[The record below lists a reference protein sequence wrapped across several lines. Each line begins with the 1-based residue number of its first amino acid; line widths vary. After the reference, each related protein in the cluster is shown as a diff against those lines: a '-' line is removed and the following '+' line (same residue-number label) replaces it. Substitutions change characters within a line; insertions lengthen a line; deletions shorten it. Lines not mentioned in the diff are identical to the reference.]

1 LVSLQVRNI
10 PELMTNPERP
20 GRASG
25 PLRGGFALEKG
36 IIITEEKIKER
47 SLKEAMKLQ
56 QFQKENVMDRNKSKW
71 IIMKTGL
78 TIFGFMFLF
87 VKVLLISVVAA
98 DFKTDSVVKI
108 FATRNTIDY
117 KNPWQSKG
125 VQEIT
130 GSGCIIQGNR
140 ILTNAHVVNQNT
152 FIQVR
157 RESSQKKYIAKV
169 ETIGNDCDLATL
181 RVEDPEFFKGVSPLE
196 IGELP
201 NLQDAVIVIGFPM
214 GGDKLSI
221 TQGVVSR
228 MEGMDYVNSNQ
239 RLLGVQIDAAIN
251 PGNSGGPAINNGKIV
266 GIVMQLMSKSQNIGY
281 IIPTPIINHFLK
293 DAEGGQ
299 YAGFPYLGVHFSNT
313 ENKALRKYYGV
324 SDDVGGILVNSI
336 LPFSSA
342 DGFLNEGDIILE
354 VNGVA
359 ISDDATF
366 AFRNNERLDMVH
378 LINMQKVGETA
389 VLKIRRKGKIIIV
402 KVPLKPILPLVKIA
416 NHYEKPS
423 FYIYGGLIFTVLS
436 TDLNN
441 ALGSYDLPPLS
452 FVYYNV
458 GLGGMNEKRKKEI
471 VVLLKVLPDEINIGY
486 HDRGYEI
493 ITKVNGKEFDSF
505 KQFVKL
511 IEDMQEEN
519 IVFENEYKKKI
530 ILSCKDID
538 KITQDIVRRN
548 NISSQFSDDVAQ
560 WKKQEN

>member
-1 LVSLQVRNI
+1 MDNYKIKRIIARAGLIIFGLMFFFAEVLLVS
-10 PELMTNPERP
+10 
-20 GRASG
+20 A
-25 PLRGGFALEKG
+25 
-36 IIITEEKIKER
+36 
-47 SLKEAMKLQ
+47 
-56 QFQKENVMDRNKSKW
+56 
-71 IIMKTGL
+71 
-78 TIFGFMFLF
+78 
-87 VKVLLISVVAA
+87 VAA
-98 DFKTDSVVKI
+98 DFKTDSVVKV
-108 FATRNTIDY
+108 FVTYNSIDY
-117 KNPWQSKG
+117 VNPWQSRG
-125 VQEIT
+125 VSEIS

-140 ILTNAHVVNQNT
+140 VLTNAHIVNHNT

-169 ETIGNDCDLATL
+169 QTVGNDCDLAIL
-181 RVEDPEFFKGVSPLE
+181 RVEDPEFFNGVLPLE

-201 NLQDAVIVIGFPM
+201 NLQDTVTVIGFPM

-228 MEGMDYVNSNQ
+228 MESIDYVNSY
-239 RLLGVQIDAAIN
+239 RSLLGIQIDAAIN

-266 GIVMQLMSKSQNIGY
+266 GIVMQVMSDSQNIGY

-293 DAEGGQ
+293 DLEGGQ
-299 YAGFPYLGVHFSNT
+299 YVGFPYLGVRIHNT
-313 ENKALRKYYGV
+313 ENKVLRRYYAIAN
-324 SDDVGGILVNSI
+324 DVGGVLVTSI

-342 DGFLNEGDIILE
+342 DGFLKEGDIILE

-366 AFRNNERLDMVH
+366 AFRNNERLGMQH
-378 LINMQKVGETA
+378 LINMQKIGETA
-389 VLKIRRKGKIIIV
+389 VLKIRREGKIIIV
-402 KVPLKPILPLVKIA
+402 KVPLKPISDLVKIA
-416 NHYEKPS
+416 NYSEKPS

-436 TDLNN
+436 KDLINEWDRGDN
-441 ALGSYDLPPLS
+441 LPPLS

-458 GLGGMNEKRKKEI
+458 GLGNLNEKRKKEI

-511 IEDMQEEN
+511 IEDTQGEN
-519 IVFENEYKKKI
+519 IVFEDEYKEKI
-530 ILSCKDID
+530 ILTCKDID
-538 KITQDIVRRN
+538 KITQNIIRRN

-560 WKKQEN
+560 WKKHGN

>member
-1 LVSLQVRNI
+1 
-10 PELMTNPERP
+10 
-20 GRASG
+20 
-25 PLRGGFALEKG
+25 
-36 IIITEEKIKER
+36 
-47 SLKEAMKLQ
+47 
-56 QFQKENVMDRNKSKW
+56 MDKKKFRW
-71 IIMKTGL
+71 IIVKEGL
-78 TIFGFMFLF
+78 IILGFTFFFITALSI
-87 VKVLLISVVAA
+87 LADAA
-98 DFKTDSVVKI
+98 DFKTDSVVKV
-108 FATRNTIDY
+108 FATRNTIDCT
-117 KNPWQSKG
+117 NPWQSRG

-169 ETIGNDCDLATL
+169 ETVGNDCDLATL

-201 NLQDAVIVIGFPM
+201 NLQDAVTVIGFPM

-239 RLLGVQIDAAIN
+239 SLLGVQIDAAIN
-251 PGNSGGPAINNGKIV
+251 PGNSGGPAISNGKIA
-266 GIVMQLMSKSQNIGY
+266 GIVMQLMSESQNIGY
-281 IIPTPIINHFLK
+281 IIPTPIIDHFLK

-313 ENKALRKYYGV
+313 ENKALRKYYGITN
-324 SDDVGGILVNSI
+324 DEGGVLVYSI

-342 DGFLNEGDIILE
+342 DGFLKEGDIILE

-389 VLKIRRKGKIIIV
+389 VFKIRREGKIIIV
-402 KVPLKPILPLVKIA
+402 KVPLKPISPLVKIA

-441 ALGSYDLPPLS
+441 ALVSNESLPPLS
-452 FVYYNV
+452 FAYYNV

-471 VVLLKVLPDEINIGY
+471 VVLLKVLPDEVNIGY

-505 KQFVKL
+505 KQFVEL
-511 IEDMQEEN
+511 IEGNQGEN
-519 IVFENEYKKKI
+519 IVFEDEYKEKI
-530 ILSCKDID
+530 ILSCKDIN
-538 KITQDIVRRN
+538 KITQDIISRN

-560 WKKQEN
+560 WKNK

>member
-1 LVSLQVRNI
+1 
-10 PELMTNPERP
+10 MD
-20 GRASG
+20 
-25 PLRGGFALEKG
+25 
-36 IIITEEKIKER
+36 KIKR
-47 SLKEAMKLQ
+47 
-56 QFQKENVMDRNKSKW
+56 
-71 IIMKTGL
+71 IIVKAGL
-78 TIFGFMFLF
+78 IIFGFMFFL
-87 VKVLLISVVAA
+87 VAVLLGSGTAA

-117 KNPWQSKG
+117 KNPWQSRG

-169 ETIGNDCDLATL
+169 ETVGNDCDLAIL

-201 NLQDAVIVIGFPM
+201 NLQDTVTVIGFPM

-228 MEGMDYVNSNQ
+228 MESLDYVNSQ
-239 RLLGVQIDAAIN
+239 QSLLGVQIDAAIN
-251 PGNSGGPAINNGKIV
+251 PGNSGGPAVSNGKIV
-266 GIVMQLMSKSQNIGY
+266 GIVMQLMSESQNIGY
-281 IIPTPIINHFLK
+281 IIPTPVINHFLK
-293 DAEGGQ
+293 DLKGSQ

-324 SDDVGGILVNSI
+324 AADLGGVLVFSI

-342 DGFLNEGDIILE
+342 DGFLKEGDIILAI
-354 VNGVA
+354 NGIA
-359 ISDDATF
+359 ISDDGTF
-366 AFRNNERLDMVH
+366 AFRNNERLDMQH
-378 LINMQKVGETA
+378 IINMQKIGETA
-389 VLKIRRKGKIIIV
+389 VLKIRRENKIITV
-402 KVPLKPILPLVKIA
+402 KVPLKPMPDLVKIA
-416 NHYEKPS
+416 NHFEKPS

-436 TDLNN
+436 TDLISS
-441 ALGSYDLPPLS
+441 LGDKDTLPPLS
-452 FVYYNV
+452 FVYYNS
-458 GLGGMNEKRKKEI
+458 GLGSLNEKRKKEI

-505 KQFVKL
+505 KQFVQL
-511 IEDMQEEN
+511 IDDAQGEN
-519 IVFENEYKKKI
+519 IVFEDEYKEKI
-530 ILSCKDID
+530 ILPCKDIA

-548 NISSQFSDDVAQ
+548 NISSQFSDDVAG
-560 WKKQEN
+560 WKKRK

>member
-1 LVSLQVRNI
+1 MDKKKIKRIV
-10 PELMTNPERP
+10 
-20 GRASG
+20 A
-25 PLRGGFALEKG
+25 RGGL
-36 IIITEEKIKER
+36 I
-47 SLKEAMKLQ
+47 
-56 QFQKENVMDRNKSKW
+56 
-71 IIMKTGL
+71 
-78 TIFGFMFLF
+78 IFGFMFLF
-87 VKVLLISVVAA
+87 AKVLLVCAVAA

-157 RESSQKKYIAKV
+157 RESSQKKYTAKV
-169 ETIGNDCDLATL
+169 ETVGNDCDLATL
-181 RVEDPEFFKGVSPLE
+181 RVEDPEFFNGVSPLE

-201 NLQDAVIVIGFPM
+201 NLQDAVTVIGFPM

-228 MEGMDYVNSNQ
+228 MESMDYVNSNQ

-266 GIVMQLMSKSQNIGY
+266 GIVMQLMSDSQNIGY

-293 DAEGGQ
+293 DSEDGQ

-324 SDDVGGILVNSI
+324 LGDVGGVLVYSI

-389 VLKIRRKGKIIIV
+389 VLKIRREGKIIIV
-402 KVPLKPILPLVKIA
+402 KVPLKPISPLVKIA

-441 ALGSYDLPPLS
+441 ALSSNDSLPPLS
-452 FVYYNV
+452 FAYYNL
-458 GLGGMNEKRKKEI
+458 GLGAVNEKRKKEI

-511 IEDMQEEN
+511 IEDTQGEN
-519 IVFENEYKKKI
+519 IVFEDEFKDKI
-530 ILSCKDID
+530 ILTCKDID
-538 KITQDIVRRN
+538 KITQDIIRRN
-548 NISSQFSDDVAQ
+548 NIPSQFSDDVAQ
-560 WKKQEN
+560 WKKHGN

>member
-1 LVSLQVRNI
+1 MDKKKI
-10 PELMTNPERP
+10 
-20 GRASG
+20 
-25 PLRGGFALEKG
+25 KG
-36 IIITEEKIKER
+36 IIVR
-47 SLKEAMKLQ
+47 GKL
-56 QFQKENVMDRNKSKW
+56 
-71 IIMKTGL
+71 I
-78 TIFGFMFLF
+78 IFGFVFF
-87 VKVLLISVVAA
+87 FAEVLLVSAVAA

-117 KNPWQSKG
+117 KNPWQSRG

-169 ETIGNDCDLATL
+169 ETAGNDCDLAIL

-201 NLQDAVIVIGFPM
+201 NLQDKVTVVGFPM

-228 MEGMDYVNSNQ
+228 MESMNYVNSNQ
-239 RLLGVQIDAAIN
+239 SLLGVQIDAAIN

-266 GIVMQLMSKSQNIGY
+266 GIVMQGISSSQNIGY
-281 IIPTPIINHFLK
+281 VIPTPIINHFLK
-293 DAEGGQ
+293 DLEDGQ
-299 YAGFPYLGVHFSNT
+299 YAGFPYLGIHFHNT
-313 ENKALRKYYGV
+313 ENKTLRKYYGV
-324 SDDVGGILVNSI
+324 ADDAGGVLVTSI

-342 DGFLNEGDIILE
+342 DGFLKEGDIILE

-359 ISDDATF
+359 IGDDGTF
-366 AFRNNERLDMVH
+366 AFRNNERLGMQY
-378 LINMQKVGETA
+378 LINMQKIGETA
-389 VLKIRRKGKIIIV
+389 VLKIRREDKVSIL
-402 KVPLKPILPLVKIA
+402 KVPLKPVSYLVPIA
-416 NHYEKPS
+416 NYSEKPS

-436 TDLNN
+436 TDLISEWDDESGNM
-441 ALGSYDLPPLS
+441 APLS
-452 FVYYNV
+452 FFYYSR
-458 GLGGMNEKRKKEI
+458 GLGSLNEKRKKEI

-511 IEDMQEEN
+511 IEDTQGDN
-519 IVFENEYKKKI
+519 IVFEDEYKEKI

-548 NISSQFSDDVAQ
+548 NIPSQFSDDVAQ
-560 WKKQEN
+560 WKNHGN

>member
-1 LVSLQVRNI
+1 MDKN
-10 PELMTNPERP
+10 
-20 GRASG
+20 
-25 PLRGGFALEKG
+25 
-36 IIITEEKIKER
+36 KIKR
-47 SLKEAMKLQ
+47 
-56 QFQKENVMDRNKSKW
+56 
-71 IIMKTGL
+71 IIMREGL
-78 TIFGFMFLF
+78 IIFGVMFF
-87 VKVLLISVVAA
+87 FAEVLLVTAVAA

-117 KNPWQSKG
+117 VNPWQSRG

-140 ILTNAHVVNQNT
+140 ILTNAHVVNHNT

-169 ETIGNDCDLATL
+169 ETVGNDCDLAIL
-181 RVEDPEFFKGVSPLE
+181 RVEDPEFFNGVSPLE

-201 NLQDAVIVIGFPM
+201 DLQDKVTVIGFPM

-228 MEGMDYVNSNQ
+228 MEGMEYVNSD
-239 RLLGVQIDAAIN
+239 RSLLGVQIDAAIN

-266 GIVMQLMSKSQNIGY
+266 GIVMQGISSSQNIGY

-293 DAEGGQ
+293 DSEDGQ
-299 YAGFPYLGVHFSNT
+299 YAGFPYLGLHFSNT
-313 ENKALRKYYGV
+313 ENKALRKYYGLA
-324 SDDVGGILVNSI
+324 DDAGGVLVTSMF
-336 LPFSSA
+336 PFSSA

-354 VNGVA
+354 INGVA

-366 AFRNNERLDMVH
+366 AFRNNERLDMIH
-378 LINMQKVGETA
+378 LINMQKIGETA
-389 VLKIRRKGKIIIV
+389 VLKIRRENKISIV
-402 KVPLKPILPLVKIA
+402 KVPLKPISDLVKIA
-416 NHYEKPS
+416 NYSEKPT
-423 FYIYGGLIFTVLS
+423 FLIYGGLIFTVLS
-436 TDLNN
+436 MDLTSS
-441 ALGSYDLPPLS
+441 LGDDKGNLPPLS
-452 FVYYNV
+452 FIYYSA
-458 GLGGMNEKRKKEI
+458 GLGSLNEKRKKDI

-511 IEDMQEEN
+511 IEDTQGEN
-519 IVFENEYKKKI
+519 IVFEDEYKEKI

-538 KITQDIVRRN
+538 KITQDIIRRN

-560 WKKQEN
+560 WKKHGKGAAKT

>member
-1 LVSLQVRNI
+1 
-10 PELMTNPERP
+10 M
-20 GRASG
+20 G
-25 PLRGGFALEKG
+25 KK
-36 IIITEEKIKER
+36 KIKR
-47 SLKEAMKLQ
+47 VIARDGL
-56 QFQKENVMDRNKSKW
+56 
-71 IIMKTGL
+71 IILGL
-78 TIFGFMFLF
+78 MFF
-87 VKVLLISVVAA
+87 FTKFLLVCASAA

-117 KNPWQSKG
+117 KNPWQSRG
-125 VQEIT
+125 VQEIS

-140 ILTNAHVVNQNT
+140 VLTNAHVVNQNT

-169 ETIGNDCDLATL
+169 ETVGNDCDLAIL
-181 RVEDPEFFKGVSPLE
+181 RVEDPEFFNGVSPLE

-201 NLQDAVIVIGFPM
+201 NLQDTVTVIGFPM
-214 GGDKLSI
+214 GGDKISI

-228 MEGMDYVNSNQ
+228 MEGIDYVNSD
-239 RLLGVQIDAAIN
+239 RSLLGVQIDAAIN

-266 GIVMQLMSKSQNIGY
+266 GIVMQVISSSQNIGY

-293 DAEGGQ
+293 DLQGSQ

-324 SDDVGGILVNSI
+324 ADNTGGVLVSSI

-342 DGFLNEGDIILE
+342 DGFLKEGDIILE

-378 LINMQKVGETA
+378 LINMQKIGETA
-389 VLKIRRKGKIIIV
+389 VLKIQREDKVSIV
-402 KVPLKPILPLVKIA
+402 KVPLKPISDLVKIA
-416 NHYEKPS
+416 NYSEKPS

-436 TDLNN
+436 SDLINL
-441 ALGSYDLPPLS
+441 LGDKDTLPPLS
-452 FVYYNV
+452 FIYYNA
-458 GLGGMNEKRKKEI
+458 GLGSLNEKRKKEI
-471 VVLLKVLPDEINIGY
+471 IVLLKVLPDEINIGY

-493 ITKVNGKEFDSF
+493 ITEVNGKEFDSF

-511 IEDMQEEN
+511 IEETQGEN
-519 IVFENEYKKKI
+519 IVFEDEYKEKI

-538 KITQDIVRRN
+538 KITQDIIRRN
-548 NISSQFSDDVAQ
+548 NIPSQFSDDVAQ
-560 WKKQEN
+560 WKNQGGKR

>member
-1 LVSLQVRNI
+1 MDKKKIKRI
-10 PELMTNPERP
+10 I
-20 GRASG
+20 A
-25 PLRGGFALEKG
+25 RGGL
-36 IIITEEKIKER
+36 I
-47 SLKEAMKLQ
+47 
-56 QFQKENVMDRNKSKW
+56 
-71 IIMKTGL
+71 
-78 TIFGFMFLF
+78 IFGFMFF
-87 VKVLLISVVAA
+87 FAEILLVSAAAA
-98 DFKTDSVVKI
+98 DFKTDSVVKV

-117 KNPWQSKG
+117 VNPWQSRG

-169 ETIGNDCDLATL
+169 EAVGNDCDLAIL
-181 RVEDPEFFKGVSPLE
+181 RVEDPEFFKGGSPLE

-201 NLQDAVIVIGFPM
+201 NLQDKVTVIGFPM

-228 MEGMDYVNSNQ
+228 MEGMNYINSNQ

-266 GIVMQLMSKSQNIGY
+266 GIVMQGIFSSQNIGY
-281 IIPTPIINHFLK
+281 IIPTPIINHFLEDLK
-293 DAEGGQ
+293 GGQ
-299 YAGFPYLGVHFSNT
+299 YAGFPYLGIHFSNT

-324 SDDVGGILVNSI
+324 ADDTGGVLVISV

-342 DGFLNEGDIILE
+342 EGFLKEGDIILE

-359 ISDDATF
+359 ISDDGTF
-366 AFRNNERLDMVH
+366 AFRDNERLDMVH
-378 LINMQKVGETA
+378 LINMQKIGETA
-389 VLKIRRKGKIIIV
+389 VLKIRREDKISIV
-402 KVPLKPILPLVKIA
+402 KVPLKPILDLVKIA
-416 NHYEKPS
+416 NYSEKPS
-423 FYIYGGLIFTVLS
+423 FCIYGGLIFTVLS
-436 TDLNN
+436 TDLISL
-441 ALGSYDLPPLS
+441 LGANDNLPPLS
-452 FVYYNV
+452 FLYYNM
-458 GLGGMNEKRKKEI
+458 GLGSLNEKRKKEI

-486 HDRGYEI
+486 HGRGYEI

-511 IEDMQEEN
+511 IEDTQGEN
-519 IVFENEYKKKI
+519 IVFEDEYKDKI

-538 KITQDIVRRN
+538 KTTQDIIRRN

-560 WKKQEN
+560 WKKHEN